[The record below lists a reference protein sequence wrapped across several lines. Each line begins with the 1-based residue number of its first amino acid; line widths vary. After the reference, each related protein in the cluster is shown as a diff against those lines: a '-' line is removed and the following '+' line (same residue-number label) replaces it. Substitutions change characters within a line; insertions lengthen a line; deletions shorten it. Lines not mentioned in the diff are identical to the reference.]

1 MTHSS
6 IPSCIRQALLAPDAE
21 DRLFALIKKL
31 KSEGFSQFRIY
42 EIFEAELIEIKPD
55 PDETSYNTLA
65 DVMDRL
71 VGWCNP
77 SQRIF
82 EDLLSEADITKNKN
96 YSFKPK

>member
-42 EIFEAELIEIKPD
+42 EIFEAELIEIKSD